1 MLNELYND
9 VEYETLLEHIAGQYK
24 GQAVLNRQQTTKLLS
39 IGVSTL
45 DLRISQ
51 GRDIPRYIKMGDAK
65 NSRIAFAISS
75 NLSEFLLFL
84 ATTKF
89 KQTKTNPKS

>member
-9 VEYETLLEHIAGQYK
+9 VGYKTLLEHISNQYK
-24 GQAVLNRQQTTKLLS
+24 GKVVLDRKQTAGVLG
-39 IGVSTL
+39 IGISTL

-65 NSRIAFAISS
+65 NSRIAFAITDIAAYI
-75 NLSEFLLFL
+75 FQ
-84 ATTKF
+84 KRV
-89 KQTKTNPKS
+89 KTCS

>member
-9 VEYETLLEHIAGQYK
+9 VEYKTLLEHIDNQYK
-24 GQAVLNRQQTTKLLS
+24 GQAVLNRQQTAKLLS
-39 IGVSTL
+39 VGTSTL

-51 GRDIPRYIKMGDAK
+51 GKDIPHYIKMGGAM
-65 NSRIAFAISS
+65 NSRMAFAISS

-89 KQTKTNPKS
+89 KRIETDPK

>member
-9 VEYETLLEHIAGQYK
+9 LEYKTLLGHISSQYK
-24 GQAVLNRQQTTKLLS
+24 GRVVLDRKQTAAVLG
-39 IGVSTL
+39 IGISTL

-65 NSRIAFAISS
+65 NSRIAFAITDI
-75 NLSEFLLFL
+75 
-84 ATTKF
+84 AAYIF
-89 KQTKTNPKS
+89 KKGLKHVLNFYSR

>member
-9 VEYETLLEHIAGQYK
+9 LEYKTLLEHISSQYK
-24 GQAVLNRQQTTKLLS
+24 GKVVLDRQQTAKLLN

-65 NSRIAFAISS
+65 NSRIAFAITDIAAYI
-75 NLSEFLLFL
+75 FQ
-84 ATTKF
+84 KRV
-89 KQTKTNPKS
+89 KTCS

>member
-9 VEYETLLEHIAGQYK
+9 VECKTLLEHISSQYK
-24 GQAVLNRQQTTKLLS
+24 GKVVLDRKQTAAVLG

-51 GRDIPRYIKMGDAK
+51 GRRDIPRYIKMGDAK
-65 NSRIAFAISS
+65 NSRIAFAITDIAAYI
-75 NLSEFLLFL
+75 FQ
-84 ATTKF
+84 KRV
-89 KQTKTNPKS
+89 KTCS

>member
-9 VEYETLLEHIAGQYK
+9 LGYKTLLEHISSQYK
-24 GQAVLNRQQTTKLLS
+24 EKVVLDRKQTAAVLG
-39 IGVSTL
+39 IGISTL

-65 NSRIAFAISS
+65 NSRIAFAITDIAAYI
-75 NLSEFLLFL
+75 FQ
-84 ATTKF
+84 KRV
-89 KQTKTNPKS
+89 KTCS

>member
-9 VEYETLLEHIAGQYK
+9 LEYKTLLGHISSQYK
-24 GQAVLNRQQTTKLLS
+24 GKVVLDRKQTAAVLG

-51 GRDIPRYIKMGDAK
+51 GRDIPRYVKMGDAK
-65 NSRIAFAISS
+65 NSRIAFAITDIAAYIFQKRIKTCS
-75 NLSEFLLFL
+75 LFL
-84 ATTKF
+84 RRSK
-89 KQTKTNPKS
+89 

>member
-9 VEYETLLEHIAGQYK
+9 LEYKTLLGHISSQHK
-24 GQAVLNRQQTTKLLS
+24 GRVVLDRKQTAAVLG

-65 NSRIAFAISS
+65 NSRIAFAITDIAAYI
-75 NLSEFLLFL
+75 FQ
-84 ATTKF
+84 KRV
-89 KQTKTNPKS
+89 KTCS

>member
-9 VEYETLLEHIAGQYK
+9 VGYKTLLEHISSQYK
-24 GQAVLNRQQTTKLLS
+24 GKVVLDRKQTAAVLG
-39 IGVSTL
+39 IGISTL

-65 NSRIAFAISS
+65 NSRIAFAITDIAAYI
-75 NLSEFLLFL
+75 FQ
-84 ATTKF
+84 KRV
-89 KQTKTNPKS
+89 KTCS

>member
-9 VEYETLLEHIAGQYK
+9 LEYKTLLEHISSQYK
-24 GQAVLNRQQTTKLLS
+24 GKVVLDRKQTAAVLVG
-39 IGVSTL
+39 ISTL

-65 NSRIAFAISS
+65 NSRIAFAITDIAAYI
-75 NLSEFLLFL
+75 FQ
-84 ATTKF
+84 KRI
-89 KQTKTNPKS
+89 KTCS